1 MSEKLRV
8 DNCTLCRFENA
19 LGRDVYVVTMPF
31 DHWNSEKWNVV
42 NEWMKGVFASAGMTL
57 NAYQAASGVTRGE
70 QCDHLYVGVKLIV
83 EATEAGQMAIKAH
96 YHGKPVDRDALRE
109 ELGDT
114 LWHIAQMA
122 ADHGMTLEE
131 VAAANIEKLRARHG
145 EKYNPEHYKMSQREW
160 TI

>member
-1 MSEKLRV
+1 MSEKLRIEG
-8 DNCTLCRFENA
+8 CTLLKIENEIGLDVHIVAMANRA
-19 LGRDVYVVTMPF
+19 LDAKNWSAIR
-31 DHWNSEKWNVV
+31 
-42 NEWMKGVFASAGMTL
+42 EWMDGVRESVGLTL
-57 NAYQAASGVTRGE
+57 NAYQEASGVTRGE
-70 QCDHLYVGVKLIV
+70 QCDRLYVGVKLIV
-83 EATEAGQMAIKAH
+83 EATEAGQMAIKEH
-96 YHGKPVDRDALRE
+96 YHGKPIDRDALRE